1 MPRQYN
7 IKWRVEDER
16 ELRRVARNFNDKL
29 RRLVKENPENKNILP
44 QFFNEKTQQFE
55 SRITVET
62 LKSLIQT
69 RQDFNRELNMLK
81 RFSKRGAERIVE
93 APGNE
98 YGSRTTL
105 WQRTEMRR
113 MASIVNQKRQERLD
127 KLGLVEVLSAEG
139 SMGYTLGQMF
149 GMGLASRNQLQ
160 PTKAFTPAQS
170 QADLKQ
176 KLRMLQQESRSRY
189 HQDRDEILRDNYTRE
204 LLRNYDR
211 EDIQEVVDAIRKM
224 PSDLFILKFEAKPD
238 AFEFAYPPKKGSEE
252 YNGYVEE
259 LKNYWITAS
268 NMAELSTGLTLATLG
283 LLNQ

>member
-268 NMAELSTGLTLATLG
+268 NIAELSTGLTLATLG

>member
-81 RFSKRGAERIVE
+81 RFSKRGAERIIE

-98 YGSRTTL
+98 YGSRTTV
-105 WQRTEMRR
+105 WQRNEMRR

-127 KLGLVEVLSAEG
+127 RLGLVEVMSAEG

-149 GMGLASRNQLQ
+149 GMGLAEKNKLK
-160 PTKAFTPAQS
+160 PTTAFTRGQS
-170 QADLKQ
+170 QKDIKWKWRA
-176 KLRMLQQESRSRY
+176 LQMEAKDTY
-189 HQDRDEILRDNYTRE
+189 YNERDEMLKNNFIRTLEENFDSN
-204 LLRNYDR
+204 
-211 EDIQEVVDAIRKM
+211 DIQGVVANIRAM
-224 PSDLFILKFEAKPD
+224 SSDEFYLKYQAKGD
-238 AFEFAYPPKKGSEE
+238 AFEWAYPPAKGSKE
-252 YNGYVEE
+252 YYNYVNELEGYWKGANS
-259 LKNYWITAS
+259 LLDLSPT
-268 NMAELSTGLTLATLG
+268 MAGVLA
-283 LLNQ
+283 NI

>member
-69 RQDFNRELNMLK
+69 RQDFNRELNMLR

-211 EDIQEVVDAIRKM
+211 EDIQEVIDAIRKM

-268 NMAELSTGLTLATLG
+268 NIAELNTGLTLATLG

>member
-170 QADLKQ
+170 QTDLKQ

-268 NMAELSTGLTLATLG
+268 NIAELSTGLTLATLG